1 MGASLSISG
10 ISRLGSALSILGY
23 SGLGSTVSVRSF
35 ARLGSAMA
43 VHEPTWLGSSMSVRT
58 FSRLGSSLSVIGFGR
73 LGSAMALHHSIE
85 IGAALSLRSLNRVS
99 SLSLVNFANVG
110 SSLSLRSFLRVGSTL
125 SLLRH
130 VQLGA
135 SFSVLG
141 FDLVGSSLSLRG
153 FGRVGASLSVLDFAQ
168 LGSSLSCRR
177 CARFGNDVSLVNT
190 PSVTIGSDAKI
201 EFVDPTIK
209 WWAAG
214 NSRLSLTSE
223 GGIIHGIW
231 SADAEGY
238 NLGSN
243 AWSDRRLKANIQ
255 PIMAA
260 IANRTVNSS
269 VSLLNMLRPVAY
281 NMQSDP
287 ARIRF
292 GFIADEMQQV
302 LPEVVRY
309 TGAGE
314 DNARAGIMYLDLLA
328 VLACSIQELTLEMN
342 LIVERLSAVEERIQ
356 RRKMRS
362 LKTSK

>member
-1 MGASLSISG
+1 MKSS
-10 ISRLGSALSILGY
+10 
-23 SGLGSTVSVRSF
+23 
-35 ARLGSAMA
+35 ARLEP
-43 VHEPTWLGSSMSVRT
+43 VITIHEPTWSDSPLFVKT
-58 FSRLGSSLSVIGFGR
+58 FSWLGFSPPVIGFGR
-73 LGSAMALHHSIE
+73 PGSAIVLHHSIE
-85 IGAALSLRSLNRVS
+85 TEAVLSSHSLTWA
-99 SLSLVNFANVG
+99 SLLPSVNFANVEL
-110 SSLSLRSFLRVGSTL
+110 SLSLRSFLRVDLMPS
-125 SLLRH
+125 SLRH
-130 VQLGA
+130 VQLEM
-135 SFSVLG
+135 SSLVPG
-141 FDLVGSSLSLRG
+141 FDLAGSSSLLQG
-153 FGRVGASLSVLDFAQ
+153 LGHAGALPLALDFAQ
-168 LGSSLSCRR
+168 LEPPLLCQR
-177 CARFGNDVSLVNT
+177 CAHFGNDVSLVNT

-201 EFVDPTIK
+201 EFVDPTMK
-209 WWAAG
+209 WWSAG

-281 NMQSDP
+281 NMQGDP

-302 LPEVVRY
+302 LPEVVQY
-309 TGAGE
+309 TGAGK
-314 DNARAGIMYLDLLA
+314 DSARAGIMYLDLLA

-362 LKTSK
+362 LKTNSK

>member
-10 ISRLGSALSILGY
+10 ISRLGSSLSILGY
-23 SGLGSTVSVRSF
+23 SGLGSTLSMRSF

-43 VHEPTWLGSSMSVRT
+43 IHEPTWLGSSLSVRT

-85 IGAALSLRSLNRVS
+85 IGAALSLRSLTRVS
-99 SLSLVNFANVG
+99 SLSSVNFANVG
-110 SSLSLRSFLRVGSTL
+110 SSLSLRSFLRVDLMPS
-125 SLLRH
+125 SLR
-130 VQLGA
+130 VQLEM
-135 SFSVLG
+135 SSLVPG
-141 FDLVGSSLSLRG
+141 FDLAGSSSLLQG
-153 FGRVGASLSVLDFAQ
+153 LGHAGALPLALDFAQ
-168 LGSSLSCRR
+168 LEPPLLCQR
-177 CARFGNDVSLVNT
+177 CAHFGNDVSLVNT

-201 EFVDPTIK
+201 EFVDPTMK
-209 WWAAG
+209 WWSAG

-281 NMQSDP
+281 NMQGDP

-309 TGAGE
+309 TGAGK
-314 DNARAGIMYLDLLA
+314 DSARAGIMYLDLLA

-342 LIVERLSAVEERIQ
+342 RVVERLSAVEERIQ

-362 LKTSK
+362 LKTNSK